1 MNTITTM
8 GKIKRL
14 FIAILIV
21 IFGLALLGITCWLF
35 EKYPKVLFILIG
47 VSVICWL
54 VKLAY
59 DGLETI
65 DEAEQEIED
74 SEE

>member
-1 MNTITTM
+1 MS
-8 GKIKRL
+8 KIKRL

-21 IFGLALLGITCWLF
+21 FSGLVPLGVTCLLFDKC
-35 EKYPKVLFILIG
+35 PKVLLILMGIG
-47 VSVICWL
+47 ALCWL

-59 DGLETI
+59 NALEII

-74 SEE
+74 NEKP

>member
-1 MNTITTM
+1 MS
-8 GKIKRL
+8 KIKRL

-21 IFGLALLGITCWLF
+21 FSGLALLGVTCWLF
-35 EKYPKVLFILIG
+35 EKCPKVLFILIG
-47 VSVICWL
+47 IGVICWL

-59 DGLETI
+59 DGLESI

-74 SEE
+74 NEKS